1 MAEYMVALRKLE
13 EQFARLEGVG
23 RKSATRMA
31 FAVLEM
37 EDEAAE
43 EFANA
48 ILESKR
54 SIHLCPVCQNMTDR
68 ELCPVCSDLYRD
80 HSVICVV
87 TDVKAVMAM
96 ERVKDF
102 RGVYH
107 VLHGVISP
115 MNRITPEQLKIK
127 ELLTRLE
134 DDTVKE
140 IILATNADIEGNATA
155 MYLAHLIKPL
165 GIKVTRLAYGIPV
178 GADLNYA
185 DEYTLMQALEG
196 RRDM

>member
-43 EFANA
+43 AFANA
-48 ILESKR
+48 IIEAKK

-115 MNRITPEQLKIK
+115 MNRVTPEQLKIK

>member
-37 EDEAAE
+37 EDAEAQ
-43 EFANA
+43 EFAKA
-48 ILESKR
+48 IIEAKQ
-54 SIHLCPVCQNMTDR
+54 SIHLCPVCQNLTDR
-68 ELCPVCSDLYRD
+68 ELCPICSDLYRD
-80 HSVICVV
+80 QSIVCVV

-96 ERVKDF
+96 EKVKDF
-102 RGVYH
+102 RGTYH

-115 MNRITPEQLKIK
+115 MNRVTPEQLKIK
-127 ELLTRLE
+127 ELLARLE